1 MLRHVLPRIGYAAVG
16 LLYVI
21 VGLVAARIAF
31 LGSRDRVTGMHGAL
45 RLLLERPEGPW
56 IVGGVAVGLIGFAT
70 WRTIQIFTSRRAD
83 LIARAGWLAA
93 AIGYGVLGVA
103 ALKLLV
109 RARDGGLDIP
119 RAGLGWLLASA
130 AGRTALMVAGAI
142 LVVAGL
148 VAVWQATSGRLP
160 RWLRSIGYGRAT
172 KTLASRLAR
181 IGLAARGIV
190 GLAIGYFLIRAV
202 QDLNPQEVRE
212 IGGSLREMKALPA
225 GPVIM
230 GLVAVGLVFYGVAMW
245 AVALSRRPQ

>member
-16 LLYVI
+16 LLYVT
-21 VGLVAARIAF
+21 VGLAAARIAF
-31 LGSRDRVTGMHGAL
+31 LGSRDRVAGMRGAL
-45 RLLLERPEGPW
+45 RLLVQRPEGPW
-56 IVGGVAVGLIGFAT
+56 LVGGVAVGLIGFAA
-70 WRTIQIFTSRRAD
+70 WRTIQTFSSRRAD

-93 AIGYGVLGVA
+93 AIGYGVLGVT
-103 ALKLLV
+103 ALKLLARV
-109 RARDGGLDIP
+109 RDGGPDFT

-130 AGRTALMVAGAI
+130 VGRPALMVAGAI
-142 LVVAGL
+142 LVIAGL
-148 VAVWQATSGRLP
+148 VAVWQGASGRLP

-181 IGLAARGIV
+181 IGLAARGVV

-202 QDLNPQEVRE
+202 EDLDPREVRE
-212 IGGSLREMKALPA
+212 IGGSLRELKALPL

-245 AVALSRRPQ
+245 AVALSRRPE